1 MGYSRDT
8 IKGVSWMGALR
19 VAIRGLT
26 IIRLAILARLLS
38 PYEFGLFGIA
48 VLVLA
53 LLETVTETGINVFL
67 IQKEGELKDYVS
79 SAWLVSILRGLII
92 TAVLLLFSSL
102 ISVFFN
108 SPNALPLI
116 RLMAIIP
123 FLRGFINPSE
133 IKFQKNLEFN
143 KEFALRLSCF
153 LADAAVSIT
162 LSLLTGKAV
171 ALIWGMAAGV
181 VVELF
186 ISHIFISP
194 KPTFVFE
201 KLKVR
206 NVFNRGKWITVS
218 SIMSYFFSNG
228 DNITVGK
235 ILNTSALGYY
245 QMAYNVSMLPVTEI
259 SNIFYTVSFPVFT
272 RFADDLER
280 LKKAFVK
287 VSLLVSVLVIPIG
300 LILFMFTTPLVALV
314 LGNKW
319 LPIVPVLK
327 ILTFGGIV
335 RAVTGIFPAVYLAVK
350 KQEYAT
356 VASFCNFLGLAMTIV
371 PLVYKFGIIG
381 AGYSVVFAC
390 LISVPLHIYYYI
402 KIFNRR

>member
-1 MGYSRDT
+1 MGYSKDT

-26 IIRLAILARLLS
+26 IVRLAILARLLS

-48 VLVLA
+48 ILMLA
-53 LLETVTETGINVFL
+53 LLETVTEPGINVFL
-67 IQKEGELKDYVS
+67 IQNEGELKDYVS
-79 SAWLVSILRGLII
+79 SAWFVSIIRGIVI
-92 TAVLLLFSSL
+92 SAVLLIFSGL
-102 ISVFFN
+102 ISTFFN

-116 RLMAIIP
+116 RLMAVIP

-133 IKFQKNLEFN
+133 VKFQKNLEFN

-162 LSLLTGKAV
+162 LSILTGKAI

-181 VVELF
+181 VMELI
-186 ISHIFISP
+186 ISHVFISP
-194 KPTFVFE
+194 KPKLRFE
-201 KLKVR
+201 KVKIR
-206 NVFNRGKWITVS
+206 NVFNRGKWVTAS
-218 SIMSYFFSNG
+218 SIMQYFFSNG

-235 ILNTSALGYY
+235 LLSTSALGYY

-272 RFADDLER
+272 RFADDSKRLE
-280 LKKAFVK
+280 KAFLK
-287 VSLLVSVLVIPIG
+287 VSGLVAILVIPIG
-300 LILFMFTTPLVALV
+300 LVLFYFTTPLVSLV
-314 LGNKW
+314 LGDKW
-319 LPIVPVLK
+319 LSIVPVLK

-335 RAVTGIFPAVYLAVK
+335 RAVTGIFPAVYLAIK

-356 VASFCNFLGLAMTIV
+356 AAALVNFLGLITTIIPAV
-371 PLVYKFGIIG
+371 LKFGIIG